1 MQSHAERVVDELKRV
16 VAEAQDLLHQ
26 SGNRADEARSAF
38 AARVAN
44 ARDRVISM
52 EKLAARRARDTA
64 DEVDRYAHEHP
75 WRIVAAGVAIAAVV
89 AIVLSFLAA
98 SRRD

>member
-1 MQSHAERVVDELKRV
+1 MQPHAERVVDELKRV

-26 SGNRADEARSAF
+26 GGNRADEARSAL
-38 AARVAN
+38 AGRVAN

-52 EKLAARRARDTA
+52 ERQAARRARDTA

-75 WRIVAAGVAIAAVV
+75 WRIVAGVAIAAVV
-89 AIVLSFLAA
+89 AIAVSLLA

>member
-1 MQSHAERVVDELKRV
+1 MQSRTERAEDELKRV
-16 VAEAQDLLHQ
+16 VADAQELLQH
-26 SGNRADEARSAF
+26 GGERADEARSIF

-52 EKLAARRARDTA
+52 EKLAARRARDAA

-75 WRIVAAGVAIAAVV
+75 WRMAAAGVAIAAVV
-89 AIVLSFLAA
+89 AIALSFLAA
-98 SRRD
+98 SRRE

>member
-1 MQSHAERVVDELKRV
+1 MQPHAERVVDELKRV

-26 SGNRADEARSAF
+26 GGNRADEARSAF

-52 EKLAARRARDTA
+52 ERLAARRARDTA
-64 DEVDRYAHEHP
+64 ARS
-75 WRIVAAGVAIAAVV
+75 IVTRTSIPGA
-89 AIVLSFLAA
+89 SSPPA
-98 SRRD
+98 SRSRRSSLSR